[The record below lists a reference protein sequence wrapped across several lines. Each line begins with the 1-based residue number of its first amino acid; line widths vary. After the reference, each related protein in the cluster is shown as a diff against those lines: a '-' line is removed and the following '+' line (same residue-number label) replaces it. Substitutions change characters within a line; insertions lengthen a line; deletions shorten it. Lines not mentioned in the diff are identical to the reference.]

1 MSEAEL
7 NTYKLQLQQVE
18 AALTTDPDN
27 EELLTLKGDLE
38 QVLNLTLEMLND
50 QLGRSSG
57 EASGG
62 GDTGAEKADEDA
74 EAYNKPKKKSRWAE
88 PAPILPIKP
97 WQVGENC
104 QALYSGDGTYY
115 DAKIEEITTD
125 GEVSVKFKGF
135 KGTFVTSL
143 GLLKLPSSG
152 TTTVHDVN
160 SSKNRKELL
169 AHQKEQKKEK
179 KKKHLEN
186 LKALEAE
193 REKEKNKWASFSNKA
208 FGKKGFVK
216 KSIFKTPETGDGRVG
231 VGTCGIS
238 GQKMTEFE
246 AAKKYRKGH

>member
-1 MSEAEL
+1 M
-7 NTYKLQLQQVE
+7 
-18 AALTTDPDN
+18 
-27 EELLTLKGDLE
+27 
-38 QVLNLTLEMLND
+38 MC
-50 QLGRSSG
+50 
-57 EASGG
+57 
-62 GDTGAEKADEDA
+62 
-74 EAYNKPKKKSRWAE
+74 
-88 PAPILPIKP
+88 PI
-97 WQVGENC
+97 
-104 QALYSGDGTYY
+104 SGDGTYY

-160 SSKNRKELL
+160 SAKNRKELL

-193 REKEKNKWASFSNKA
+193 REKEKNKWASFSSKA

-216 KSIFKTPETGDGRVG
+216 KSIFKTPETGDGRGG

-246 AAKKYRKGH
+246 TAKKYRKGH

>member
-50 QLGRSSG
+50 QLGRGG
-57 EASGG
+57 EASSS
-62 GDTGAEKADEDA
+62 GDAGAA
-74 EAYNKPKKKSRWAE
+74 EAEEEAEAAYNKPKKKSRWAE

-160 SSKNRKELL
+160 SAKNRKELL

-216 KSIFKTPETGDGRVG
+216 KSIFKTPESSDGRVG

-246 AAKKYRKGH
+246 SAKKYRKGH

>member
-1 MSEAEL
+1 M
-7 NTYKLQLQQVE
+7 
-18 AALTTDPDN
+18 
-27 EELLTLKGDLE
+27 LTLKTDLE

-50 QLGRSSG
+50 QLGRGNSS
-57 EASGG
+57 SSQ
-62 GDTGAEKADEDA
+62 A
-74 EAYNKPKKKSRWAE
+74 EATEPAGEKTEEELEAAFNKPKKKSRWAE

-115 DAKIEEITTD
+115 DAKIEEITTG

-152 TTTVHDVN
+152 TTTVHATT
-160 SSKNRKELL
+160 SAKNKRELL

-186 LKALEAE
+186 MKALEAE
-193 REKEKNKWASFSNKA
+193 REKEKTKWTAFSAKA

-216 KSIFKTPETGDGRVG
+216 KSIFKTPESSDGRVG

-246 AAKKYRKGH
+246 SAKKYRKGH

>member
-1 MSEAEL
+1 ME
-7 NTYKLQLQQVE
+7 KQVCTF
-18 AALTTDPDN
+18 L
-27 EELLTLKGDLE
+27 
-38 QVLNLTLEMLND
+38 
-50 QLGRSSG
+50 
-57 EASGG
+57 
-62 GDTGAEKADEDA
+62 
-74 EAYNKPKKKSRWAE
+74 
-88 PAPILPIKP
+88 ILMNII
-97 WQVGENC
+97 C
-104 QALYSGDGTYY
+104 QALYSGTFRQDNVSFYSWHSIVFTFSGDGTYY

-160 SSKNRKELL
+160 SAKNRKELL

-193 REKEKNKWASFSNKA
+193 REKEKNKWASFSSKA

-246 AAKKYRKGH
+246 TAKKYRKGH

>member
-50 QLGRSSG
+50 QLGRGSG

-238 GQKMTEFE
+238 GQKMTEYE